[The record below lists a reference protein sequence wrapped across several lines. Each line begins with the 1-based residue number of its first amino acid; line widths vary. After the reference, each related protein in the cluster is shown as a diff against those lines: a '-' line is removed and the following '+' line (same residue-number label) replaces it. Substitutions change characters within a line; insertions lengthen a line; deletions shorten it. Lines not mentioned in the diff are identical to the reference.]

1 VIAPA
6 LLDASAW
13 SRMRQPSARSADV
26 IDAITAGRLLVCL
39 PFLLEAGFSAR
50 SAAEH
55 TLMVD
60 SLLDLPR
67 VEIDR
72 AVEDRALAAQRQLAR
87 AGHHR
92 IPPTDLVVAALAD
105 CHGVGVLHYDHHYD
119 LILERTDLRYEGVWL
134 AEPGSL

>member
-119 LILERTDLRYEGVWL
+119 LILERTDLRYESVWL